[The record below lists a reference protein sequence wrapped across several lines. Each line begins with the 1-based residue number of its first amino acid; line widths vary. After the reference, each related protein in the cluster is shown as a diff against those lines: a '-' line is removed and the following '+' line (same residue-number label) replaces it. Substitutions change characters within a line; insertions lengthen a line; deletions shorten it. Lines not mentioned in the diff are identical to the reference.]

1 MVLLTLIKLALI
13 IIGTCLGFDFAFKGL
28 ERKDVHLFYEGMVM
42 LVLTI
47 VFILLF

>member
-13 IIGTCLGFDFAFKGL
+13 IIGTCLGLDFAFKGL
-28 ERKDVHLFYEGMVM
+28 IRKDKYLFYEGIVM

-47 VFILLF
+47 LFILIF

>member
-28 ERKDVHLFYEGMVM
+28 IRKDIYLFYEGTVM

-47 VFILLF
+47 LFILIF

>member
-13 IIGTCLGFDFAFKGL
+13 IIGTCLGLDFSFKGL
-28 ERKDVHLFYEGMVM
+28 ERKDIYLFYEGIIM

-47 VFILLF
+47 VFILIF